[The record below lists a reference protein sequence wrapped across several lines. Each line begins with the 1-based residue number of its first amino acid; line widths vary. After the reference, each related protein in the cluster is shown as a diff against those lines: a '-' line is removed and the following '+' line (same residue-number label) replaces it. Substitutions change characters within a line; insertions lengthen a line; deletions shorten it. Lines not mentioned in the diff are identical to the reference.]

1 MSQKRLRIFAGPNG
15 SGKSILSDA
24 LKNHT
29 DPRIKIGVF
38 VNADLIEAKIKKEKC
53 LNFDEFNVQTT
64 NKDFLHFLSVA
75 GMSPKKLNL
84 SPEEIVLIAENQISI
99 LTEIN
104 SYIAADIAEFIRRK
118 LMEAGESFAFETVFS
133 HESKLE
139 LIRKANKLGY
149 KVYLYFITTEDP
161 EININ
166 RVSLRVKKGGH
177 DVPSELIKSRYERTM
192 KLLYPAIKE
201 CNRSFLFD
209 NSGKFYELV
218 ATVEPGGRVNVT
230 DYDNKLPI
238 WFDRYVYAISKKK
251 NKKN

>member
-1 MSQKRLRIFAGPNG
+1 MQQKRLRIFAGPNG

-24 LKNHT
+24 LKNHK

-38 VNADLIEAKIKKEKC
+38 VNADLIEAKIKKDLW

-64 NKDFLHFLSVA
+64 KEEFLHFLGEA
-75 GMSPKKLNL
+75 GMSPKKINL
-84 SPEEIVLIAENQISI
+84 PPSELVKIENNKISI

-139 LIRKANKLGY
+139 LIRKAKKLGY

-177 DVPSELIKSRYERTM
+177 HVPSELIKSRYERTM

-201 CNRSFLFD
+201 CYRSFLFD
-209 NSGKFYELV
+209 NSGQYYELV
-218 ATVEPGGRVNVT
+218 ATVESGGRVIVT
-230 DYDNKLPI
+230 DYDNQLPI
-238 WFDRYVYAISKKK
+238 WFDKYVYAVSKKK
-251 NKKN
+251 KK